1 MICSASKRRSL
12 KCHRLQRSQTVPAN
26 LERVFPFFE
35 SPDNLAL
42 ITPPSLGFRVITPG
56 PVAMRE
62 GRVIDY
68 RIRLGILPVR
78 WRSLISTYD
87 PPFCFVD
94 EQLQGPYAY
103 WHHTHRFESCA
114 RGTVLKDEVVYALPA
129 GLPWLVE
136 STVHAAYVRPA
147 LEHIFDYRASFYAD
161 FFDTCPP
168 VSTAGRLLAGT
179 ETRS

>member
-1 MICSASKRRSL
+1 MVSSVSKRRSL
-12 KCHRLQRSQTVPAN
+12 RYHRLRRSQTVPAS

-35 SPDNLAL
+35 SPDNLAM

-68 RIRLGILPVR
+68 HIRLGVLPVR

-87 PPFCFVD
+87 PPFSFVD
-94 EQLQGPYAY
+94 EQLRGPYAY
-103 WHHTHRFESCA
+103 WHHTHCFESCA
-114 RGTVLKDEVVYALPA
+114 QGTVLKDEVVYALPA
-129 GLPWLVE
+129 GVPWPLE
-136 STVHAAYVRPA
+136 SMVHAVYVQPA
-147 LEHIFDYRASFYAD
+147 LEHIIDYRARFYAD
-161 FFDTCPP
+161 FFDTRPAE
-168 VSTAGRLLAGT
+168 SAAGRLLVGT

>member
-1 MICSASKRRSL
+1 MRY
-12 KCHRLQRSQTVPAN
+12 HRLQRSQTLPAS

-35 SPDNLAL
+35 SPSNLAM
-42 ITPPSLGFRVITPG
+42 ITPPSLGFRVIKPG

-68 RIRLGILPVR
+68 RIRLGVLPVR

-87 PPFCFVD
+87 PPFSFVD

-103 WHHTHRFESCA
+103 WHHTNRFERFA
-114 RGTVLKDEVVYALPA
+114 QGTLLKDEVVYALPA
-129 GLPWLVE
+129 GLPRLFE
-136 STVHAAYVRPA
+136 PMVHAVYVRPA
-147 LEHIFDYRASFYAD
+147 LEHIFDYRARFYTD
-161 FFDTCPP
+161 FFDTLPA
-168 VSTAGRLLAGT
+168 VSAAGRLLAGT